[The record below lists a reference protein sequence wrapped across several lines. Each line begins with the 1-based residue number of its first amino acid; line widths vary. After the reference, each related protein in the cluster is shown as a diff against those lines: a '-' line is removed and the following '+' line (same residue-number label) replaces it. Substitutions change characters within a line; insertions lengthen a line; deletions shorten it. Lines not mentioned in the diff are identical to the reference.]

1 MLFGQSRLDICIC
14 LQVCL
19 QVLLLS
25 YLSLITLLINIQVDL
40 IDVLLHHH
48 LLLYQVVLM
57 IDRLN
62 FSNSSTLV

>member
-25 YLSLITLLINIQVDL
+25 YLSLITLLIKIQVDL

-57 IDRLN
+57 IGRLN
-62 FSNSSTLV
+62 FSNSSTVV